1 MRISIEILKNENRNN
16 NNKNNISNYVHNDFL
31 V

>member
-1 MRISIEILKNENRNN
+1 MRISIEILRNENRNN
-16 NNKNNISNYVHNDFL
+16 NDKNNISNYVNNDFL